1 MRQELNT
8 DLKADIPSHVNSCLP
23 LTFELANV
31 PNIKRV
37 ILKYFGGINCKWPF
51 EDRVLVWVVP
61 NFIDEV
67 KNFHNNNGPDMEGL
81 YNKSQIELL
90 DEDILKALI
99 VKIETIYPDFQTIL
113 KDAINNKL

>member
-23 LTFELANV
+23 LTFELANI

-67 KNFHNNNGPDMEGL
+67 KNFHNNNGPGMEGL
-81 YNKSQIELL
+81 YNKGQIELL
-90 DEDILKALI
+90 DEDILKTLI
-99 VKIETIYPDFQTIL
+99 VKIETICPDFQAIL
-113 KDAINNKL
+113 KEAINNKS